1 MSKTTVPHIQV
12 LGSEIKLNGCSNR
25 GQTEKISDSNDYSTA
40 PELPFQAS
48 AMTATAAISISISPL
63 TRHSV
68 AVATFNPLRSSVSVS
83 LPAAFRLNS
92 LRSSVSLRNPS
103 FRVLAT
109 SMSIHAPEQTS
120 PTSFLDRRESGVLH
134 FVKYHGLGNDF
145 ILVDNRDST
154 EPRITPEQAKKL
166 CDRNFGIGADGVI
179 FAMPGTNGT
188 DYTMRIFNSDGSEP
202 EMCGNGV
209 RCFAR
214 FIAEL
219 ENLEGNHSF
228 KVHTG
233 AGLIVPEIQDDGKVR
248 VDMGEP
254 VLKAADV
261 PTGLQANK
269 QEAAVES
276 ELDVDGVTWNVTCV
290 SMGNPHCVTFGTKEN
305 KNLQVDEL
313 NLAEIGPKFEKHIMF
328 PARTNTEFVQVHS
341 SSHLKMRV
349 WERGAGATLACGTG
363 ACATVVAAVLAG
375 RAGRRCTVD
384 LPGGPLD
391 IEWSAEDNHVYMTG
405 PAELKDGKQRQRR
418 QMSISIT
425 PDQFRKVGLGVV
437 PSPIPFLTPRPERR
451 RPDSRGSDWSSVRQ
465 DRDKE
470 VNVQV
475 LVRCRPLSDEEQ
487 RANVPRAISCNEQ
500 RREVTVLQSVANKQ
514 VDRAFTFDKVFG
526 PKAQQRAIYDQAI
539 SPIVKEVLD
548 GFNCTVF
555 AYGQTGTGKTYTMEG
570 GMRNKG
576 GDLPAEAGVI
586 PRAVRQI
593 FDTLEA
599 QKADYSM
606 KVTFLELYNE
616 EIADLLASEDNA
628 RFIDDRQK
636 KPISLMED
644 GRGCVVVR
652 GLEEEVVYS
661 ANDIYSLLERGASKR
676 RTADT
681 LLNKRSSRS
690 HSIFSITVHIK
701 EANIGDEELI
711 KCGKLNLVDLA
722 GSENISRSGAREV
735 RIHRYSYLALCKFLS
750 NSTCVEWDSK
760 LTRLLRDSLGGKT
773 KTCIIATISPSG
785 HSLEETLSTLDYA
798 HRAKNIRNKPEAN
811 QKISKAVLLK
821 DLLLEID
828 RMKEDVRA
836 ARERNGVYVP
846 HDRFAMEEAE
856 KKARVQKI
864 EQLEIDLNLSEK
876 EVDRFRELY
885 MSEEEEKLEMLSE
898 LKECKK
904 NLEKSN
910 NDLLDLR
917 ENYRVA
923 ISTLKEKE
931 FIISKL
937 LHSDQKD
944 EMETENQRMVLR
956 FGSQLDQSLKDLH
969 RTILGS
975 VSQQQHHMRSM
986 EEHAQSFL
994 ASKCDVSKKFG
1005 CKSEFVIF
1013 LEFEFVADETDNEC
1027 QATMD
1032 LELRIKKMADTY
1044 SSGIESLKAFADNLS
1059 AKSSSDL
1066 EQLNNTISS
1075 HVTASEKI
1083 LAITVS
1089 EARGTINDIQ
1099 NSLREQKQILSFST
1113 QQQEKGLE
1121 RSLRHAQMITKAT
1134 MDFFSD
1140 INFQASKVT
1149 TALEESQIKQSDLLS
1164 NFQTTFQEETVR
1176 EEKQAL
1182 EDITKILR
1190 NLTSKRTTMVA
1201 EASRNMQGLR
1211 IEEHKKMQQEINN
1224 IHQISTDA
1232 NDDMNRYAQ
1241 EVERNFI
1248 EDSFSMA
1255 ESSVAMKDA
1264 IRECSEKVNHC
1275 REQWEDAESNASN
1288 LNQSMLLGI
1297 GSSVREKSN
1306 ANNVAH
1312 QEFLSASSAIDEHF
1326 SARTV
1331 DVMEAVQDTLKRDEE
1346 STHEMD
1352 AMTTLCMNQLKSIQE
1367 NHGESVANIRNKA
1380 DKCLTQDYQVEED
1393 TSSRPERRVV
1403 SVPSLSSIEKMRM
1416 SFASTEEGEEN
1427 LGKISTSKWNPESKI
1442 PAAMFNDR
1450 APLGDLN

>member
-1 MSKTTVPHIQV
+1 
-12 LGSEIKLNGCSNR
+12 
-25 GQTEKISDSNDYSTA
+25 
-40 PELPFQAS
+40 
-48 AMTATAAISISISPL
+48 
-63 TRHSV
+63 
-68 AVATFNPLRSSVSVS
+68 
-83 LPAAFRLNS
+83 
-92 LRSSVSLRNPS
+92 
-103 FRVLAT
+103 
-109 SMSIHAPEQTS
+109 
-120 PTSFLDRRESGVLH
+120 
-134 FVKYHGLGNDF
+134 
-145 ILVDNRDST
+145 
-154 EPRITPEQAKKL
+154 
-166 CDRNFGIGADGVI
+166 
-179 FAMPGTNGT
+179 
-188 DYTMRIFNSDGSEP
+188 
-202 EMCGNGV
+202 
-209 RCFAR
+209 
-214 FIAEL
+214 
-219 ENLEGNHSF
+219 
-228 KVHTG
+228 
-233 AGLIVPEIQDDGKVR
+233 
-248 VDMGEP
+248 
-254 VLKAADV
+254 
-261 PTGLQANK
+261 
-269 QEAAVES
+269 
-276 ELDVDGVTWNVTCV
+276 
-290 SMGNPHCVTFGTKEN
+290 
-305 KNLQVDEL
+305 
-313 NLAEIGPKFEKHIMF
+313 
-328 PARTNTEFVQVHS
+328 
-341 SSHLKMRV
+341 
-349 WERGAGATLACGTG
+349 
-363 ACATVVAAVLAG
+363 
-375 RAGRRCTVD
+375 
-384 LPGGPLD
+384 
-391 IEWSAEDNHVYMTG
+391 
-405 PAELKDGKQRQRR
+405 
-418 QMSISIT
+418 MSISMT

-475 LVRCRPLSDEEQ
+475 LVRCRPLSDDEQ

-722 GSENISRSGAREV
+722 GSENISRSGAREGRAREAGEINKSLLTLGRV
-735 RIHRYSYLALCKFLS
+735 INALAEH
-750 NSTCVEWDSK
+750 TAHIPYRDSK

-937 LHSDQKD
+937 LHSENSLIERAKELSHDLHSASEDITSLFTTLDQKD

-994 ASKCDVSKKFG
+994 ASKCD
-1005 CKSEFVIF
+1005 
-1013 LEFEFVADETDNEC
+1013 
-1027 QATMD
+1027 ATMD

-1140 INFQASKVT
+1140 INVQASKVT

-1380 DKCLTQDYQVEED
+1380 DKCLRQDYQVEED